1 MRMLL
6 RTAMLLAAL
15 LALAIGARAEEGVHK
30 LALQISDND
39 PAKMTEVLN
48 VAANVS
54 RYYSGRGE
62 LVDIKIVAFAGGL
75 HMLRTDTSPVSKR
88 MTSFAESMPN
98 VAFDACENTITSMER
113 KEGKPVP
120 LFEGVEIVPAGVVTL
135 MELDEAGYTI
145 IRP

>member
-1 MRMLL
+1 MRILF
-6 RTAMLLAAL
+6 RAAIAAAAL
-15 LALAIGARAEEGVHK
+15 LALAVSADAEDGVHK

-39 PAKMTEVLN
+39 PARMTEVLN

-62 LVDIKIVAFAGGL
+62 LVDVKIVAFAGGL
-75 HMLRTDTSPVSKR
+75 HMLRSDTSPVSKR

-98 VAFDACENTITSMER
+98 VTFDACENTINSMQK
-113 KEGKPVP
+113 KEGKPIP

-145 IRP
+145 VRP

>member
-1 MRMLL
+1 MGLVL
-6 RTAMLLAAL
+6 VAL
-15 LALAIGARAEEGVHK
+15 VALSIGARAEDGIHK

-54 RYYSGRGE
+54 RHYSGIGE
-62 LVDIKIVAFAGGL
+62 QVDIKIIAFAGGL
-75 HMLRTDTSPVSKR
+75 HMLRTDTSPVSER
-88 MTSFAESMPN
+88 MISFAQSMPN
-98 VAFDACENTITSMER
+98 VVFDACENTITSMER
-113 KEGKPVP
+113 KEGKPIP

-145 IRP
+145 VRP